1 MIKLEFSGYLLI
13 FKQQLFLESSDTL
26 LSLLQLLPQPSIV
39 GKNKTDQW
47 WQKFIITTLLKL
59 KKNFKAT
66 SKPSNIKYQKINT
79 ECVRNFQGSV
89 RNWKRLYEVQ
99 YFIFFSFR
107 FFWNLL
113 KSPLPFANLPSFSLW
128 LEWTQSWSHFITLPM
143 AFLAKNLWVWKDT
156 ANRRLFF
163 WVKCL
168 ALLRNKCKARA
179 SQRTNRWDVAFVVIP
194 HWSAS

>member
-1 MIKLEFSGYLLI
+1 MTKLEFSGYLLL

-79 ECVRNFQGSV
+79 EYVRNFQGSV
-89 RNWKRLYEVQ
+89 RN
-99 YFIFFSFR
+99 
-107 FFWNLL
+107 
-113 KSPLPFANLPSFSLW
+113 
-128 LEWTQSWSHFITLPM
+128 
-143 AFLAKNLWVWKDT
+143 
-156 ANRRLFF
+156 
-163 WVKCL
+163 
-168 ALLRNKCKARA
+168 
-179 SQRTNRWDVAFVVIP
+179 
-194 HWSAS
+194 